1 MKDTISLLQET
12 NAGCKSATNAIERI
26 LPHIKQPALYQM
38 VEDYNARHAKL
49 GEACK
54 AELSSLGANEQDPH
68 PVSSTFAKMG
78 IAMGAS
84 FRPDSP
90 HLADM
95 LADGCAMGIR
105 SLAHYKNEF
114 PHASASAVRL
124 TDSLIDLEQDF
135 FSDLLAYL

>member
-1 MKDTISLLQET
+1 MNHTISLLQET

-26 LPHIKQPALYQM
+26 LPHIQRKELYQM
-38 VEDYNARHAKL
+38 VEEYNARHARI

-54 AELSSLGANEQDPH
+54 EQLNALGAQEQDPH
-68 PVSSTFAKMG
+68 PVSGAISKMG
-78 IAMGAS
+78 ITMGANL
-84 FRPDSP
+84 RPDSP

-105 SLAHYKNEF
+105 SLAHYKNEY
-114 PHASASAVRL
+114 PHASDEAVHL
-124 TDSLIDLEQDF
+124 TDTLIDLEQDF